1 MLQHVCDSLGVG
13 ENNVP
18 TVIQIKRCRIC
29 LPDTRGEK
37 LCCRKCLLPAT
48 VQEINLSSLVSF
60 CSEGD
65 ALFFSSS
72 FFPSACLGKKK
83 KSVFARRYH
92 TCHQFSKIIRQSNVP
107 WYVSMEKSGSIRVPQ
122 LVTVQLNAPPV
133 FYSVFGILCSVAGRQ
148 VLRRWEVIPS
158 TVEIVCRKR
167 CSRVLLLIGYIW
179 RHAVP
184 ESIFVFNRWGII
196 TVQPGHTRG

>member
-1 MLQHVCDSLGVG
+1 MLHSTNRFIFFLSSLFKSVLHFPPLIEKRHLSLFTMMLQHVCDSLGVG

-107 WYVSMEKSGSIRVPQ
+107 
-122 LVTVQLNAPPV
+122 
-133 FYSVFGILCSVAGRQ
+133 
-148 VLRRWEVIPS
+148 
-158 TVEIVCRKR
+158 
-167 CSRVLLLIGYIW
+167 
-179 RHAVP
+179 
-184 ESIFVFNRWGII
+184 
-196 TVQPGHTRG
+196 